1 MILHTPGLT
10 PELGFLGGEAPKCG
24 GTVKERE
31 TAGEGQRVGI
41 RDTARSPDFGA
52 EKTHGFHAM
61 MGKLRLRGET
71 SLSGPIYGR

>member
-1 MILHTPGLT
+1 MEVGRWCVNITLAL
-10 PELGFLGGEAPKCG
+10 ENS
-24 GTVKERE
+24 GTDSH
-31 TAGEGQRVGI
+31 AYYA
-41 RDTARSPDFGA
+41 ARSPDFGA